1 MSLTTPESVQ
11 KLQAALHDKA
21 EKSPDF
27 RFYALYD
34 KVYRK
39 DVLMFAYAC
48 SKANGG
54 AAGVD
59 DQTFEDIEA
68 YGAEHWLDELTQ
80 ELKSQKYRPLPVRR
94 VYIPKPGGQQ
104 RPLGVP
110 AIRDRV
116 VMMAAVLVLDP
127 IFEADLQPEQYA
139 YRRGRSALDAV
150 RHVHKLI
157 NTGHEE
163 IVDADLA
170 GYFDSLPHSEVLK
183 SVARRVVDG
192 AMLRLI
198 KMWLKAPVEETDD
211 RGRKHRNTRN
221 RDEGRGTPQGSPI
234 SPLLSNLYMRR
245 FVLGWKKLG
254 HEKRLGAYIV
264 NYADDLVICCR
275 GRAEE
280 ALATMRIMM
289 TKLKLTVNEAKTRVS
304 KLPEEKF
311 DFLGYTFGRC
321 YSAKTGRAYLGTV
334 PSRKRVIRICQAISS
349 ETGHN
354 RTLLEHKAV
363 VAKLNR
369 MMNGW
374 ANYFCLGPVSKA
386 YRAVD
391 RHARKRLRQWLCA
404 KHKVAGRATRKYPE
418 ATLHDVLGLIC
429 LSARTHSFSWAKP

>member
-1 MSLTTPESVQ
+1 
-11 KLQAALHDKA
+11 
-21 EKSPDF
+21 
-27 RFYALYD
+27 
-34 KVYRK
+34 
-39 DVLMFAYAC
+39 
-48 SKANGG
+48 
-54 AAGVD
+54 
-59 DQTFEDIEA
+59 
-68 YGAEHWLDELTQ
+68 
-80 ELKSQKYRPLPVRR
+80 
-94 VYIPKPGGQQ
+94 
-104 RPLGVP
+104 
-110 AIRDRV
+110 
-116 VMMAAVLVLDP
+116 MMAAVLVLDP
-127 IFEADLQPEQYA
+127 IFEADLPPEQYA

-150 RHVHKLI
+150 RRVHRLI
-157 NTGHEE
+157 NNGHRE

-170 GYFDSLPHSEVLK
+170 AYFDSLPHSELLK

-192 AMLRLI
+192 AMLHLI
-198 KMWLKAPVEETDD
+198 KMWLKAPVEETDE
-211 RGRKHRNTRN
+211 RGKKHWSTRN
-221 RDEGRGTPQGSPI
+221 RDEGRGSPQGSPI

-289 TKLKLTVNEAKTRVS
+289 TKLKLTVNETKTRVS

-321 YSAKTGRAYLGTV
+321 YSPKTGRAYLGTV
-334 PSRKRVIRICQAISS
+334 PAKKRVIRICQAISS
-349 ETGHN
+349 ETGSN
-354 RTLLEHKAV
+354 RTLLDHKAV

-391 RHARKRLRQWLCA
+391 RHARKRLRQWLCS
-404 KHKVAGRATRKYPE
+404 KHKVAGRATRQYPE
-418 ATLHDVLGLIC
+418 ATLHDKFGLVR
-429 LSARTHSFSWAKP
+429 LTERTRNFSWAKP